1 MKTQPPLVAMT
12 ITAAAPSTAGS
23 RKAAYG
29 AGVAAIG
36 EQIAG
41 GNFLD
46 LLKIQKQ
53 RHHRVPYSQLARQLG
68 PSGAWRGMWPW
79 GVGMYG
85 SRGLL
90 FGVGHSAAQPRLRR
104 LFPQWSTSATL
115 AAASA
120 AGGFLEGA
128 VTSPLSQMRTRALE
142 RMERGGARLPRPTAA
157 ALLRPLP
164 LYSLKRALDWG
175 LRGWL
180 YGLSDTPDH
189 PAARAAVVGGASTL
203 ITMPIDRVLP
213 LLQQHRKPGAGWWW
227 ASVRASGMRSL
238 FAGAAARVAHGAWH
252 TLFVF
257 TAVHA
262 LQ

>member
-1 MKTQPPLVAMT
+1 MPPP
-12 ITAAAPSTAGS
+12 AAPPPSNSSHFGLKAG
-23 RKAAYG
+23 YG

-53 RHHRVPYSQLARQLG
+53 RHHTVSYRALARQLG

-90 FGVGHSAAQPRLRR
+90 FGAGHAAAQPRLRR

-120 AGGFLEGA
+120 AGGALEGA

-142 RMERGGARLPRPTAA
+142 RMERGGAALPRPTAA

-180 YGLSDTPDH
+180 YGLSSDTTDR
-189 PAARAAVVGGASTL
+189 PAARAAAVGGASTL
-203 ITMPIDRVLP
+203 ITMPLDRLLP
-213 LLQQHRKPGAGWWW
+213 LLQQHGRPAAGWWW

-257 TAVHA
+257 TA
-262 LQ
+262 LDRL